1 MWSAI
6 LTLVGTLL
14 TFLVKLATE
23 WLDGNKER
31 QKERKVVKDEIKK
44 ATSQRDRILLI
55 NRYNRI

>member
-1 MWSAI
+1 MWTAI
-6 LTLVGTLL
+6 LSLVGTLL
-14 TFLVKLATE
+14 TFLVKLGTE

-44 ATSQRDRILLI
+44 ATSQRDRIMAI